1 MIIKIFAGAGEGKT
15 TIATWLETE
24 LRRLGIEV
32 QNSDVIQDGPAL
44 EERLAV
50 LGNAQ
55 EPLKIEIKTIP
66 YGAESRPKYAQDHKP
81 S

>member
-15 TIATWLETE
+15 TIATWLEIE

-32 QNSDVIQDGPAL
+32 QNSDVVQDGPAL

-50 LGNAQ
+50 LGNALA
-55 EPLKIEIKTIP
+55 PLKIEIKTIP